1 MPHNITPP
9 AFHVMLKPRGAI
21 CNLGCQYCYFLS
33 KEKLYPKSN
42 FRMQDGLLEDFTRQ
56 YMQASQVPEIT
67 FAWQGGEPTLMGL
80 KFFENAVKYQKKYA
94 RSGQKIN
101 NALQT
106 NGVNLTDAWCQFF
119 NENNFLVGLSIDGP
133 KDFHDVYRL
142 DKGGGPTF
150 ERVIKGL
157 EFLKKHKVEFN
168 ALTTVH
174 AANAPYPLEVYRF
187 LRDEAGFQFIQF
199 IPIVERDNNTGF
211 QEGTKVTNRSVTAE
225 QYGQFLI
232 QIFDE
237 WVRRDVGYIYV
248 QIFDVALGAWVG
260 QPGALCIFAP
270 TCGTALAMEHN
281 GDLFSCD
288 HFVEPKYLLGNILE
302 NDLIELVSSSSQVR
316 FGRDKLDKL
325 PKYCRECKVRFAC
338 HGGCPKNRIIKT
350 PTGEPGLNYLCQGYK
365 DFFNHIDDAMKI
377 MAFLIK
383 QRHSPAEIMDISANK
398 KK

>member
-1 MPHNITPP
+1 
-9 AFHVMLKPRGAI
+9 
-21 CNLGCQYCYFLS
+21 
-33 KEKLYPKSN
+33 
-42 FRMQDGLLEDFTRQ
+42 MQDGLLEDFTRQ